1 MAIVVC
7 ALSRVPEMLAA
18 HKPVKLISL
27 LDPATPF
34 PVPRAHKP
42 ARHLQVKMHDITSD
56 LPGHTAPNSDIARD
70 IIAFVSDWQ
79 RDAPLLVHCYA
90 GISRSTA
97 TAFISACLHNPNA
110 DEAEIAAAIRA
121 ASPTATPNERL
132 VAMADAEL
140 GRSGRMTRAV
150 ASIGRGFPTW
160 PDIEEAEPFAIPSRF

>member
-7 ALSRVPEMLAA
+7 ALSRVPKMLEA

-27 LDPATPF
+27 LDPDTPF
-34 PVPRAHKP
+34 PVPQAHKP
-42 ARHLQVKMHDITSD
+42 ARHLQVKMHDIAND
-56 LPGHTAPNSDIARD
+56 LPGHTAPNGDIARD
-70 IIAFVSDWQ
+70 IIAFVSAWR

-97 TAFISACLHNPNA
+97 TAFISACLHNPNT
-110 DEAEIAAAIRA
+110 DEEEIAQAIRA

-140 GRSGRMTRAV
+140 GRGGRMSRAV
-150 ASIGRGFPTW
+150 ARIGRGFPTW
-160 PDIEEAEPFAIPSRF
+160 PAIDEAEPFSIPSRF